1 VGLLEADFLGE
12 EGKEKSNEALAPE
25 VLDGVKQYLAT
36 LRSYPL
42 LSLEEEI
49 ALARKIREGQ
59 EAAEKLSQVTDIET
73 AVILRVARSRVL
85 EEPFVLGL
93 PILSAEERERIE
105 ALCRTTKEARRLC
118 LLVREGESARRELV
132 LANLRLVVAV
142 AKTIAQKRNLDLWD
156 AIAEGNRGLL
166 RATETFDERL
176 GYRFSTYA
184 TPWIRQH
191 VLRYA
196 LQMGRFIRLPV
207 HKEEILGKLEKARAH
222 LVQELK
228 HLPSPEE
235 IAEKMGEEWTAEKIE
250 ELLEIA
256 PGVYSLDEPVPSEEG
271 EGGELYGDF
280 LRSPLPG
287 PEEIALNRVRREAI
301 LEALAH
307 LPPREAEVLR
317 LRYGLDGTPPSPWG
331 RLPNALK

>member
-1 VGLLEADFLGE
+1 
-12 EGKEKSNEALAPE
+12 
-25 VLDGVKQYLAT
+25 
-36 LRSYPL
+36 
-42 LSLEEEI
+42 
-49 ALARKIREGQ
+49 
-59 EAAEKLSQVTDIET
+59 VT
-73 AVILRVARSRVL
+73 
-85 EEPFVLGL
+85 
-93 PILSAEERERIE
+93 
-105 ALCRTTKEARRLC
+105 
-118 LLVREGESARRELV
+118 RELV
-132 LANLRLVVAV
+132 LANLRLVVA
-142 AKTIAQKRNLDLWD
+142 IARPIAHKRNLDLWD

-196 LQMGRFIRLPV
+196 QEMGRFIRLPV
-207 HKEEILGKLEKARAH
+207 HKEEILGKLERARAQ

-256 PGVYSLDEPVPSEEG
+256 PRVYSLDEPVPSEDG
-271 EGGELYGDF
+271 EREELYGDF

-287 PEEIALNRVRREAI
+287 PEEIALSRVRREAI
-301 LEALAH
+301 LEVLAH

-317 LRYGLDGTPPSPWG
+317 LRYGLDGTPPLSLGEIAKRLRITRG
-331 RLPNALK
+331 RVRQLEKRAISRLQQNGHVRKRLRGFED